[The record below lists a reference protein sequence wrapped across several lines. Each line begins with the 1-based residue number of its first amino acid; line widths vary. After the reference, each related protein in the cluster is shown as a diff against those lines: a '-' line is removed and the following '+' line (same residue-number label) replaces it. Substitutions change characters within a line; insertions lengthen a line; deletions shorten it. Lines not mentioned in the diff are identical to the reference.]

1 MAALSPTEIAR
12 DTLKLLASRRLPP
25 TPENYQAIYEEV
37 AGLLPKLPFP
47 KPPLRR
53 IASILPTQTPA
64 QKRITHEF
72 AAAVEAEDWTGLQSA
87 IASFAKLDLGN
98 STLLP
103 PPGPVTETVHVLP
116 PALADQMARMMESTL
131 AVLGDEDQR
140 MHELTDQLATFL
152 RTAPPPLPALEQ
164 MLHNYSYRLSFTAED
179 QAQRR
184 QSMLAMLR
192 MVAEHISAIAA
203 QDQALQQQAQA
214 LTSAMQQPWSL
225 AQLDTMQTHLKNLLF
240 RHLQIEGARNDA
252 YQQLKQLL
260 GEHTSQLASLGKLSA
275 THAQALQDCAQQI
288 QQTQDLGSLAQVLE
302 SVVQSGHALATEN
315 RMAQAQLEDLRTQ
328 ALAQERKIAELTD
341 ILTQFES
348 STRHDPLTG
357 ALNLQGLQETL
368 QAEVARTQR
377 HAQHVSL
384 ATLQLDPLAATDLP
398 SQDLP
403 PAELAALTHVARLVR
418 STLRPQDALG
428 RVNDLQ
434 FAIVFP
440 ATDLGDAAQALA
452 RLQTELAQRPLLHA
466 EHKLGLSFSAG
477 LIAVRS
483 SETPAE
489 ALARATQTCEQAQRM
504 GRARVAL
511 S

>member
-1 MAALSPTEIAR
+1 MAALSPAEIAR

-98 STLLP
+98 SALLP
-103 PPGPVTETVHVLP
+103 PPDPVTETVHVLP
-116 PALADQMARMMESTL
+116 PALADQMARMMESTQT
-131 AVLGDEDQR
+131 VLGDEDQR
-140 MHELTDQLATFL
+140 MRELTDQLASFL

-184 QSMLAMLR
+184 QSMQAMLR
-192 MVAEHISAIAA
+192 MVAEHIASIAT

-252 YQQLKQLL
+252 CQQLKQLL
-260 GEHTSQLASLGKLSA
+260 GEHTRQLAGLGKLSA
-275 THAQALQDCAQQI
+275 THAQDLQECAQQI
-288 QQTQDLGSLAQVLE
+288 QQTQDLGGLTQVLE

-315 RMAQAQLEDLRTQ
+315 RMALAQLEDLRAQ
-328 ALAQERKIAELTD
+328 AQAQERKIAELTD

-368 QAEVARTQR
+368 QAELARTR
-377 HAQHVSL
+377 SHAQHVSL
-384 ATLQLDPLAATDLP
+384 ATLQLDPLVVTDLP

-440 ATDLGDAAQALA
+440 ATAPGDAAQALA
-452 RLQTELAQRPLLHA
+452 RLQTVLAQRPLLHA
-466 EHKLGLSFSAG
+466 EHKLELSFSAG
-477 LIAVRS
+477 LIAVRA
-483 SETPAE
+483 SEPPTE
-489 ALARATQTCEQAQRM
+489 ALARATQACEQAQRM